1 MREVILSL
9 PRAHRLEGWIL
20 TLVLFVSAPLHAQEV
35 TANEDSH
42 RSSPAVVQAGIVN
55 NRIFGVLPNHRTM
68 DGHAQ
73 FSPLRPRQ
81 KLSIAVKDSF
91 DPPVYLITGAY
102 ALIHQAKND
111 SPSFGQGFAGYAKRY
126 GATYGDMAIGNMVT
140 EGFLPVLI
148 HEDPRYFRNGEGSTH
163 SRLAGALKQIVIGR
177 KDSGRWGFNFSEFWG
192 GAAAAGISNL
202 YYPDS
207 RTAPDNLKRF
217 ASQIG
222 NDAISNVLKEFWPDI
237 KHRLFE
243 RRPQGK

>member
-1 MREVILSL
+1 MRSRFLFRGAS
-9 PRAHRLEGWIL
+9 RLGKQQPVFADESCVRHSGHC
-20 TLVLFVSAPLHAQEV
+20 SK
-35 TANEDSH
+35 H
-42 RSSPAVVQAGIVN
+42 RSQSQESLG
-55 NRIFGVLPNHRTM
+55 RLIF
-68 DGHAQ
+68 
-73 FSPLRPRQ
+73 
-81 KLSIAVKDSF
+81 DSF

-222 NDAISNVLKEFWPDI
+222 TRYPTC
-237 KHRLFE
+237 
-243 RRPQGK
+243 

>member
-35 TANEDSH
+35 IASEDAH
-42 RSSPAVVQAGIVN
+42 RSSPAAVHAGIVN
-55 NRIFGVLPNHRTM
+55 DRIFGVLPNYRTI
-68 DGHAQ
+68 DAHAQ
-73 FSPLRPRQ
+73 FSSLTPQQ

-91 DPPVYLITGAY
+91 DPPVYFITGAY
-102 ALIHQAKND
+102 ALLHQAKNEN
-111 SPSFGQGFAGYAKRY
+111 PSFGQGFAGYAKRY
-126 GATYGDMAIGNMVT
+126 GATYGDMAIGNMLA
-140 EGFLPVLI
+140 EGFLPVLT

-163 SRLAGALKQIVIGR
+163 SRIAGALKQIVIGR
-177 KDSGRWGFNFSEFWG
+177 KDSGRWGFNFSEFLG

-217 ASQIG
+217 AFQIG
-222 NDAISNVLKEFWPDI
+222 GDAISNVLKEFWPDI

-243 RRPQGK
+243 RRSQGK